1 MSEQFP
7 IPSVVK
13 DKIQELVNK
22 APDLSDMQLHSL
34 ILLQMFEEQWNV
46 ACKLVEGSVTDYSVR
61 CCVDTI
67 NPATRGRSIEDVEGM
82 DIHALNDYG
91 FTCTLYYYDLVQHT
105 WTDMWNLNE
114 ITLDISVTQDN
125 SRVAYDWLKNSPG
138 MY

>member
-46 ACKLVEGSVTDYSVR
+46 ACKLVEGSVTDYYVRSSVY
-61 CCVDTI
+61 TLY
-67 NPATRGRSIEDVEGM
+67 PATEGHSVEDVEG
-82 DIHALNDYG
+82 IGICTLNKG
-91 FTCTLYYYDLVQHT
+91 FMCNLYYYDLVEHS
-105 WTDMWNLNE
+105 WIDIWNLNQVA
-114 ITLDISVTQDN
+114 LDIGGTQDN
-125 SRVAYDWLKNSPG
+125 FQAAYDWLKNSPG
-138 MY
+138 LY